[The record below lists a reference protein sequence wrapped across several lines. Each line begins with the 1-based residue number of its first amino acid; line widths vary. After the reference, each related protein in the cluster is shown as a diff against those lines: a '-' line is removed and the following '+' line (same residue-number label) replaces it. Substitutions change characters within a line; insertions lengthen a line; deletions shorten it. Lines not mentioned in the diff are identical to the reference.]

1 MVGKGEKFFAKKVD
15 TENVKMVG
23 KRSEEYAKRT
33 GEELPETDEEKVAFF
48 FQWLEDVQ
56 KDEKKVV
63 AFKRMLYMRHIV
75 RSEDVPADTVSAE
88 GREVS
93 TQEAQEKQKE
103 SLNRW
108 IDYFVSDESAS
119 IPIWVKAWALNG
131 VLTTERNPETHL
143 YRMRLRETTEPFIA
157 LDKVALDGVM
167 DVLQNRVEE
176 GVDTDDTRLEKILEI
191 TDFAL
196 LYRYVFENRGEMPA
210 LRFMSKKELMSI
222 IEGNPIGRKEEA
234 SVLGRVRRGHFN
246 IKKEYFD
253 DPEKFVAFY
262 AFGGTNIFGDDDDK
276 TKGRADYQ
284 FERTL
289 GIRSR
294 KYEEVK
300 REVKSDNNLYRQVG
314 RDLLVNSHTD
324 WPEEIVGSMVKRLYH
339 KLKEYVPSIASEKE
353 KMEGWKRFIEETKN
367 SLRYRPN
374 EPLAV
379 LEKEISNGRLPDD
392 KLIRNTF
399 IKYTGR
405 KEPYEY
411 AVIFSGKGFVTNDDS
426 PYEDYKEA
434 EKNPWGRFV
443 NDGKSKKHIILV
455 QCLWEDEYSEE
466 GLKAISEETDIPAF
480 SANGERL

>member
-48 FQWLEDVQ
+48 LQWLEDAQ

-75 RSEDVPADTVSAE
+75 RSEGVPADTVSAE

-119 IPIWVKAWALNG
+119 IPIWAKAWTLNG

-143 YRMRLRETTEPFIA
+143 YRTRLRETTEPFIA
-157 LDKVALDGVM
+157 LDKVVLEGVM

-196 LYRYVFENRGEMPA
+196 LYRYVFENRGEIPA

-234 SVLGRVRRGHFN
+234 SVLGRVSRGHFN

-262 AFGGTNIFGDDDDK
+262 AFGGTNIFGDDDDE
-276 TKGRADYQ
+276 TKGRSVYDLENILGNDMGSKE
-284 FERTL
+284 FEHL
-289 GIRSR
+289 
-294 KYEEVK
+294 K
-300 REVKSDNNLYRQVG
+300 REMQSNDDFYRQVG
-314 RDLLVNSHTD
+314 RDLLINSHTD
-324 WPEEIVGSMVKRLYH
+324 WPDTIVGSQVKKLYNRLKKH
-339 KLKEYVPSIASEKE
+339 VSSAASQREQVK
-353 KMEGWKRFIEETKN
+353 GWKKFIEWAKTLQTK
-367 SLRYRPN
+367 SKK
-374 EPLAV
+374 PLVA
-379 LEKEISNGRLPDD
+379 LEEDLSKGRLPDD
-392 KLIRNTF
+392 MLVRNTF
-399 IKYTGR
+399 IEYTGWDD
-405 KEPYEY
+405 PYEY

-426 PYEDYKEA
+426 PYEDTSK
-434 EKNPWGRFV
+434 KSSWGRFV
-443 NDGKSKKHIILV
+443 NDGKNKKHIILV